1 MVKSKSSY
9 KKSFV
14 YCNVLIFMGLLG
26 LYYYLTRDV
35 KEGIRNMNC
44 CGGIE
49 EGVHYSETDT
59 RPPRYVRKCFKKR
72 GDGSYNWSGFPCTSQ
87 GDGDCCGGNGECV
100 PTSKG
105 GYCKNTGDGDGGD
118 FYFRR
123 DESQPYIKMT
133 DDEPIDINDA
143 DDMKDYFYDRGEK
156 RKHESPEMK
165 RFLARQT
172 RNEKYVEQHLRDK
185 RKSEQSGIDETTNKL
200 KDQSKKIE
208 LITTITII
216 HLLFLVIFSIVIRA
230 EIIQKIDGFYNLI
243 YVQYLNFTGK
253 GI

>member
-1 MVKSKSSY
+1 MGV
-9 KKSFV
+9 
-14 YCNVLIFMGLLG
+14 IF
-26 LYYYLTRDV
+26 TS
-35 KEGIRNMNC
+35 EEMN
-44 CGGIE
+44 
-49 EGVHYSETDT
+49 
-59 RPPRYVRKCFKKR
+59 
-72 GDGSYNWSGFPCTSQ
+72 
-87 GDGDCCGGNGECV
+87 
-100 PTSKG
+100 

-156 RKHESPEMK
+156 RKYESPEMK

-185 RKSEQSGIDETTNKL
+185 RKSEQIDIDETTDKL

-230 EIIQKIDGFYNLI
+230 EIIHKIDGFYNLI
-243 YVQYLNFTGK
+243 YAQYLNFTGK